1 MEVYTIGFT
10 KKSAREFFEALRRA
24 GIRRL
29 IDVRLN
35 NASQLAGFSK
45 RDDLAFFL
53 AEIGAIDYRHMP
65 ELAPTAEILRAYQKK
80 EIDWEEYERRYA
92 ALLAER
98 DVAGSLDR
106 ELFDR
111 PTVLLCSEA
120 KPDHCHRRLLA
131 EHLRATWGGVSITHL

>member
-1 MEVYTIGFT
+1 M
-10 KKSAREFFEALRRA
+10 
-24 GIRRL
+24 
-29 IDVRLN
+29 RLN

-53 AEIGAIDYRHMP
+53 AELGAIDYRHMP

-120 KPDHCHRRLLA
+120 TPDHCHRRLLA
-131 EHLRATWGGVSITHL
+131 EHLRAQWGGVSITHL